1 MLRLFFFTPT
11 PPCLDYILN
20 ISCCICGM
28 MVRSRGVIVDAA
40 LVAVLA
46 AREGLKIG
54 DIIGAAFDIGVVVC
68 A

>member
-1 MLRLFFFTPT
+1 
-11 PPCLDYILN
+11 
-20 ISCCICGM
+20 M

-46 AREGLKIG
+46 AREGWKIG
-54 DIIGAAFDIGVVVC
+54 AIIGAEFDIGVVVC